1 MIPPWNSE
9 SFQLRLFGALP
20 QMRILKSSLCHS
32 SGIWVNKLPS
42 EQWVN
47 NVMFIDF
54 RWFWMILAALSKRP
68 GADSHDLPQAAWCQ
82 SSISWARHVVPR
94 QDTLPG
100 RTIGCLGSLGLGNT
114 PKQWQQQ
121 FITIHHHLS
130 LSSFIT
136 SSRCFSLVCAVCDF
150 LICGFGV
157 STAVVLGTYWAEIG
171 VQTD

>member
-1 MIPPWNSE
+1 M
-9 SFQLRLFGALP
+9 
-20 QMRILKSSLCHS
+20 
-32 SGIWVNKLPS
+32 S
-42 EQWVN
+42 EQYDVH
-47 NVMFIDF
+47 
-54 RWFWMILAALSKRP
+54 WFPLISMILAALSKRP
-68 GADSHDLPQAAWCQ
+68 GADSHDLPQAAWRQ
-82 SSISWARHVVPR
+82 SSISWARHVPR

-100 RTIGCLGSLGLGNT
+100 RTIGRLGSLGLGNT

-136 SSRCFSLVCAVCDF
+136 SSRCFSLVCAICDF

-171 VQTD
+171 VQTDLNQPWRSRMGFDWAYIFHSLWSLISYGGYHFSLST